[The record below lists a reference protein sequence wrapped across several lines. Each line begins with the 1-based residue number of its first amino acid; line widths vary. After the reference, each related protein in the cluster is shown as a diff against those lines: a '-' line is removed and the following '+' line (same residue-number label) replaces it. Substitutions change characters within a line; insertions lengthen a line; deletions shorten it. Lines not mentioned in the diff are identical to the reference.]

1 MLTLKIIQHH
11 LLSIFILKIHV
22 THIISILFMIKCY
35 QNDTLKYLQHNMLDN
50 FIDDKLSKV
59 ILTKYLNNKKVKA
72 K

>member
-1 MLTLKIIQHH
+1 
-11 LLSIFILKIHV
+11 
-22 THIISILFMIKCY
+22 MIKCY